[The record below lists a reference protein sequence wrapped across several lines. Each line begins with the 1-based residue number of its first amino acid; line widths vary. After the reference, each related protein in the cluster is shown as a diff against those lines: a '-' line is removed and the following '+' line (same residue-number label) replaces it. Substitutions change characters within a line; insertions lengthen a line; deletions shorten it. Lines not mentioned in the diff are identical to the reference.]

1 MTVTFV
7 VILNTDIMT
16 SQGRRAVYNNK
27 TPYMQNMQYTNQ
39 HNHQYFLPFN
49 KFSIFQASFQSNS
62 NIIVKSVPSLVT
74 KNKFTVK
81 LFREE
86 KRLYSHVVHLQQGV
100 DVRIDIL
107 HSGCC
112 SIIRDIYLARASL
125 TIILTGDQA
134 TASCDG
140 NIRNHPPVWTSTEE
154 TTRSDP
160 QPLPLSRFTMKW
172 SIRKLCFAFLFLFS
186 DAVCRS
192 R

>member
-1 MTVTFV
+1 MTCV

-16 SQGRRAVYNNK
+16 SQGRRALYDNK
-27 TPYMQNMQYTNQ
+27 TPYNMQNMQYTNQ
-39 HNHQYFLPFN
+39 HNHQYFLLFN
-49 KFSIFQASFQSNS
+49 KFSIFQASFRSNS
-62 NIIVKSVPSLVT
+62 NIIVKSVPSIT
-74 KNKFTVK
+74 ENKFDVK

-134 TASCDG
+134 MSTSDG
-140 NIRNHPPVWTSTEE
+140 NIRNHPPV
-154 TTRSDP
+154 
-160 QPLPLSRFTMKW
+160 
-172 SIRKLCFAFLFLFS
+172 
-186 DAVCRS
+186 
-192 R
+192 